1 MVLRQGIFT
10 GIGVTMLLFLTV
22 SIPVT
27 ECLRYMDDNVT
38 LVEQAEKG
46 ENEKEKEAKDV
57 ETEDGKICLEN
68 DSNQKIVD
76 ISLEAHARA
85 FLMSSVFKEIFD
97 PPPETV

>member
-1 MVLRQGIFT
+1 MVLRQGILT

-27 ECLRYMDDNVT
+27 ECLRYMDDN
-38 LVEQAEKG
+38 
-46 ENEKEKEAKDV
+46 EKEKEAKDV
-57 ETEDGKICLEN
+57 EAEDGKICLEN

-76 ISLEAHARA
+76 ISMEAHARA

-97 PPPETV
+97 SLLQFRLFRVSH